1 MGGQFRRQLKI
12 KQLNE
17 NIQVTVMKVK
27 GVDLY
32 IAVWN
37 EEVEKIK
44 TSTIAN
50 IPWGS
55 AENRNPTV

>member
-32 IAVWN
+32 IAV
-37 EEVEKIK
+37 
-44 TSTIAN
+44 
-50 IPWGS
+50 
-55 AENRNPTV
+55 